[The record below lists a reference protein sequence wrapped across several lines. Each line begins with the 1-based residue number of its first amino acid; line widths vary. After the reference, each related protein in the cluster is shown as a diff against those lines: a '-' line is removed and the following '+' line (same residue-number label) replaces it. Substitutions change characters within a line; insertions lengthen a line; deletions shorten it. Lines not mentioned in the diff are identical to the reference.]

1 MNLNFETLE
10 RSWHSLMKKMIIW
23 GTQLKQKKKGFSSNL
38 VYQENNFF
46 SYD

>member
-1 MNLNFETLE
+1 LAFPNEKNDNMG
-10 RSWHSLMKKMIIW
+10 HP
-23 GTQLKQKKKGFSSNL
+23 TQTKKKGFSSNL